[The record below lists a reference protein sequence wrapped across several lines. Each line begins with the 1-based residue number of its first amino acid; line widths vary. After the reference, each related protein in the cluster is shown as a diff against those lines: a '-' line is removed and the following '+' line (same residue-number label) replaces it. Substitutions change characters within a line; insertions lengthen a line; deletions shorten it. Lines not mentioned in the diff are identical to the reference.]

1 MSDIIHLLINSN
13 TLNFFIVLAIL
24 VVIVVKLNLKD
35 KIEVLR
41 DEIRTY
47 VEASVNEKKVAE
59 QNLSLIK
66 EKIQQLPSAIEDIE
80 KSTENSVKS
89 IGEKIKADIQEQKQ
103 DIANS
108 AERIFNLETK
118 KFKQKL
124 TSVLSEKSVE
134 IARDNA
140 INQLKENNELHN
152 KYINNAIE
160 ELDRINLWKL
170 AI

>member
-1 MSDIIHLLINSN
+1 MSDIIHLLIHSN

-47 VEASVNEKKVAE
+47 VESSVNEKNVAE
-59 QNLSLIK
+59 KNLSLIK
-66 EKIQQLPSAIEDIE
+66 EKIQQLPATIEDIE
-80 KSTENSVKS
+80 KSTKNSVKS
-89 IGEKIKADIQEQKQ
+89 LGEKIKADIQEQKQ

-124 TSVLSEKSVE
+124 VE
-134 IARDNA
+134 GVVF
-140 INQLKENNELHN
+140 L
-152 KYINNAIE
+152 
-160 ELDRINLWKL
+160 
-170 AI
+170 

>member
-1 MSDIIHLLINSN
+1 MSDIFNLLIHSN
-13 TLNFFIVLAIL
+13 TLNFLIVLAIL
-24 VVIVVKLNLKD
+24 VFIVVKLNLKE

-41 DEIRTY
+41 DEIKTY
-47 VEASVNEKKVAE
+47 VETSVNEKNVAE

-66 EKIQQLPSAIEDIE
+66 EKIQRLPEEIEDIQ

-89 IGEKIKADIQEQKQ
+89 IGEKIRADIEEQKQ
-103 DIANS
+103 DISNS

-140 INQLKENNELHN
+140 ISQLKENKELHS
-152 KYINNAIE
+152 KYIDNAID
-160 ELDRINLWKL
+160 ELDRIVL
-170 AI
+170 

>member
-1 MSDIIHLLINSN
+1 MSDIFNLLIHSN
-13 TLNFFIVLAIL
+13 TLNFLIVLAIL
-24 VVIVVKLNLKD
+24 VFIVVKLNLKE

-41 DEIRTY
+41 DEIKTY
-47 VEASVNEKKVAE
+47 VETSVNEKNLAE

-66 EKIQQLPSAIEDIE
+66 EKIQRLPEEIEDIQ

-89 IGEKIKADIQEQKQ
+89 IGEKIRADIEEQKQ
-103 DIANS
+103 DISNS

-140 INQLKENNELHN
+140 ISQLKENTELHS
-152 KYINNAIE
+152 KYIDNAID
-160 ELDRINLWKL
+160 ELDRIVL
-170 AI
+170 

>member
-1 MSDIIHLLINSN
+1 MSDIFNLLIHSN
-13 TLNFFIVLAIL
+13 TFNFFIVLAIIVL
-24 VVIVVKLNLKD
+24 IVIKLNLKE

-41 DEIRTY
+41 DEIKTY
-47 VEASVNEKKVAE
+47 VEASVKEKDVAE
-59 QNLSLIK
+59 KNLSLIK
-66 EKIQQLPSAIEDIE
+66 EKIQQLPTAIEDIE
-80 KSTENSVKS
+80 KSAKNSVKS
-89 IGEKIKADIQEQKQ
+89 LGEKIRADVKEQKQ

-124 TSVLSEKSVE
+124 TSVLSEKAIE

-152 KYINNAIE
+152 KYIDNAID
-160 ELDRINLWKL
+160 ELDRISL
-170 AI
+170 

>member
-1 MSDIIHLLINSN
+1 MPLLF
-13 TLNFFIVLAIL
+13 LIVLSIL
-24 VVIVVKLNLKD
+24 VVIFVKLNLKE

-47 VEASVNEKKVAE
+47 VDTSVQEKNVAE
-59 QNLSLIK
+59 KNLSLIK
-66 EKIQQLPSAIEDIE
+66 ERIQQLPEEIEDIR

-89 IGEKIKADIQEQKQ
+89 IGEKIRADIEEQKQ
-103 DIANS
+103 DIVNS

-124 TSVLSEKSVE
+124 TASLSEKSVE

-140 INQLKENNELHN
+140 INQLKENVELHN
-152 KYINNAIE
+152 KYIDNAID
-160 ELDRINLWKL
+160 ELDRISL
-170 AI
+170 

>member
-1 MSDIIHLLINSN
+1 MSDIIHLLIHSN

-47 VEASVNEKKVAE
+47 VESSVNEKNVPEK
-59 QNLSLIK
+59 NLSLIK
-66 EKIQQLPSAIEDIE
+66 EKIQQLPATIEDIE
-80 KSTENSVKS
+80 KSTKNSVKS
-89 IGEKIKADIQEQKQ
+89 LGEKIKADIQEQKQ

-124 TSVLSEKSVE
+124 TSILSEKSVE

-152 KYINNAIE
+152 KYIDSAID
-160 ELDRINLWKL
+160 ELDGISL
-170 AI
+170 

>member
-1 MSDIIHLLINSN
+1 MSDILHLLIHSN
-13 TLNFFIVLAIL
+13 TLNFLIVLAIL

-47 VEASVNEKKVAE
+47 VATSVQEKNMAE
-59 QNLSLIK
+59 QNLSSIK
-66 EKIQQLPSAIEDIE
+66 EKIQKLPEEIEDIK

-89 IGEKIKADIQEQKQ
+89 IGEKIRADIDEQKQ

-124 TSVLSEKSVE
+124 TATLSEKSVE
-134 IARDNA
+134 IAKNNA

-152 KYINNAIE
+152 KYIDNAID
-160 ELDRINLWKL
+160 ELDRISL
-170 AI
+170 

>member
-1 MSDIIHLLINSN
+1 MSDILHLLIHSN
-13 TLNFFIVLAIL
+13 TLNFLIVLSIL
-24 VVIVVKLNLKD
+24 VVIFVKLNLKE

-47 VEASVNEKKVAE
+47 VDTSVQEKNVAE

-66 EKIQQLPSAIEDIE
+66 DKIKKLPEEIEDIK

-89 IGEKIKADIQEQKQ
+89 IGEKIRADIDEQKQ

-134 IARDNA
+134 IARYNA
-140 INQLKENNELHN
+140 IEQLKGNSQLHN
-152 KYINNAIE
+152 KYIDNAID
-160 ELDRINLWKL
+160 ELDRISL
-170 AI
+170 

>member
-160 ELDRINLWKL
+160 ELDRINL
-170 AI
+170 

>member
-1 MSDIIHLLINSN
+1 MSDILHLLIHSN
-13 TLNFFIVLAIL
+13 TLNFLIVLSIL
-24 VVIVVKLNLKD
+24 VVIFLKLNLKE

-47 VEASVNEKKVAE
+47 VNTSVQEKNMAE
-59 QNLSLIK
+59 QNLSFIK
-66 EKIQQLPSAIEDIE
+66 EKIQKLPEEIEDIK

-89 IGEKIKADIQEQKQ
+89 IGEKIRTDIEEQKQ

-124 TSVLSEKSVE
+124 TAALSEKSVE

-140 INQLKENNELHN
+140 ISQLKENSELHN
-152 KYINNAIE
+152 KYIDNAIE
-160 ELDRINLWKL
+160 ELDRISL
-170 AI
+170 

>member
-1 MSDIIHLLINSN
+1 MSDIIHLLIHSN

-47 VEASVNEKKVAE
+47 VESSVNEKNVAE
-59 QNLSLIK
+59 KNLSLIK
-66 EKIQQLPSAIEDIE
+66 EKIQQLPATIEDIE
-80 KSTENSVKS
+80 KSTKNSVKS
-89 IGEKIKADIQEQKQ
+89 LGEKIKADIQEQKQ

-124 TSVLSEKSVE
+124 TSILSEKSVE

-152 KYINNAIE
+152 KYIDNAIE
-160 ELDRINLWKL
+160 ELDRISL
-170 AI
+170 

>member
-1 MSDIIHLLINSN
+1 MSDILHLLIHSN
-13 TLNFFIVLAIL
+13 TLNFLIVLAIL
-24 VVIVVKLNLKD
+24 VVIFVKLNLKE

-47 VEASVNEKKVAE
+47 VDTSVQEKNVAEKK
-59 QNLSLIK
+59 LLLIK
-66 EKIQQLPSAIEDIE
+66 EKIEKLPETIEDIK

-89 IGEKIKADIQEQKQ
+89 IGEKIRADIEEQKQ

-124 TSVLSEKSVE
+124 IATLSEKSVE

-140 INQLKENNELHN
+140 VNQLKENAQLHN
-152 KYINNAIE
+152 KYIDNAID
-160 ELDRINLWKL
+160 ELDRISL
-170 AI
+170 